1 MNTTTIIPTQ
11 DFLIADLSDSYY
23 DKLVIARHHESRAG
37 GIEHHIPDS
46 FNGRIIIDWLTC
58 LGTRNKER
66 FLEAQI
72 VQGQICP
79 NSLVHVMPTIKDD
92 IRVLSNRTLVNHS
105 PDSLEA
111 SILTIIEKKML
122 KKGFSI

>member
-11 DFLIADLSDSYY
+11 DFIIADLSDSYY
-23 DKLVIARHHESRAG
+23 DKLVIARHHDSRIG
-37 GIEHHIPDS
+37 GIGHHISDS
-46 FNGRIIIDWLTC
+46 FNGQIIIDWLTC

-66 FLEAQI
+66 FLEAHI
-72 VQGQICP
+72 VQGKICP
-79 NSLVHVMPTIKDD
+79 NSLVHVMPMIMED

-111 SILTIIEKKML
+111 SILTIIEKRML